1 MAKLVLEGI
10 NKHLGG
16 KPVVNNLNLEV
27 ASGELVCLLGA
38 SGCGKTT
45 TLRMIAGFLTPDAGQ
60 ILLDDTPITTIP
72 PERRPTAMVFQQY
85 ALWPH
90 MDVFHNVSFGL
101 QLRQLPKREIQKRVQ
116 EVLSLVRLDA
126 YARSYPAQLSGG
138 QQQRVALARAL
149 VLEPKLL
156 LLDEPLSNL
165 DTKLRVEV
173 REEIREIQRRV
184 GITTIFVT
192 HDQDEAM
199 SISDR
204 VAVMAEGRLEQY
216 DLPHTLYRE
225 PQTLYV
231 AGFVGAMNLLHGT
244 LSQDSVNIQ
253 GTCIPCAYL
262 SAHMEGEMDIAVR
275 PEDIRLGESTG
286 PTAHVRQRTPRG
298 HYQEIVLTTPYGD
311 LRAFV
316 SNDTEVQDQVR
327 YTFNRALIYKDGHL
341 RLPLPRS
348 QGEIKRADSK
358 NETE

>member
-10 NKHLGG
+10 TKNLGG
-16 KPVVNNLNLEV
+16 KPVVNNLDLEV

-90 MDVFHNVSFGL
+90 MDVFHNISFGL
-101 QLRQLPKREIQKRVQ
+101 QLRQLPKRVIQKRVQ

-173 REEIREIQRRV
+173 REEIRE
-184 GITTIFVT
+184 
-192 HDQDEAM
+192 
-199 SISDR
+199 
-204 VAVMAEGRLEQY
+204 
-216 DLPHTLYRE
+216 
-225 PQTLYV
+225 
-231 AGFVGAMNLLHGT
+231 
-244 LSQDSVNIQ
+244 
-253 GTCIPCAYL
+253 
-262 SAHMEGEMDIAVR
+262 
-275 PEDIRLGESTG
+275 
-286 PTAHVRQRTPRG
+286 
-298 HYQEIVLTTPYGD
+298 
-311 LRAFV
+311 
-316 SNDTEVQDQVR
+316 
-327 YTFNRALIYKDGHL
+327 
-341 RLPLPRS
+341 
-348 QGEIKRADSK
+348 
-358 NETE
+358 